1 LFNRTG
7 INHAFYGKPQLV
19 PGAALHLCRGPRG
32 GPEIVKRKSDQN
44 SPMFGKTAE
53 KKNFFFGKRHSSES
67 LEKMNLANSF
77 GVHSRAASF
86 LRDQNMAS
94 LK

>member
-7 INHAFYGKPQLV
+7 INHAFYGKPQLE
-19 PGAALHLCRGPRG
+19 
-32 GPEIVKRKSDQN
+32 EIVKRKSDQN

-53 KKNFFFGKRHSSES
+53 KKNPFFGKRHSSES